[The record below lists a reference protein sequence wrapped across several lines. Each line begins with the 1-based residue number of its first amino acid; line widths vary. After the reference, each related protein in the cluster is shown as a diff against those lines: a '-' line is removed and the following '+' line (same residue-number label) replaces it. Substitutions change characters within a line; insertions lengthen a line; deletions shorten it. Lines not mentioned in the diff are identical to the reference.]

1 MGRRGYPPEFRAEAV
16 RLARSAGHTF
26 DGVAHDLGITRESIR
41 RWARQ
46 LDIDEGVADGLTTEE
61 RDELARLRRENR
73 TLRLER
79 EILKKAAVFFATETD
94 ETR

>member
-1 MGRRGYPPEFRAEAV
+1 MGRRGYPPEFRTEAV
-16 RLARSAGHTF
+16 RLARSAGHTY
-26 DGVAHDLGITRESIR
+26 DGVAHDLGITRKSIR

-46 LDIDEGVADGLTTEE
+46 LDIDEGVEDGLTTDE

-79 EILKKAAVFFATETD
+79 EILKKAAVFFAMETD

>member
-16 RLARSAGHTF
+16 RLARSPGHTY

-46 LDIDEGVADGLTTEE
+46 LDIDEGVADGLTTDE